1 MEVIGSILSSL
12 NFETTTFFCQ
22 VILFFV
28 MHYTMNWLVYQ
39 PIMQIRDARDAKIAQ
54 GLAEA
59 EAAAAEARRLKEDY
73 EEKVR
78 GARAEGQAAIQ
89 KATDAAEA
97 DRKAR
102 LEAARDKAAGILQQ
116 ARAEAEDALAK
127 AEETLETQATQVAQ
141 AIAKK
146 LLASSLDDSDCK
158 AVLSKMG
165 GAS

>member
-1 MEVIGSILSSL
+1 MEVVKSILSSL

-22 VILFFV
+22 IFLFFV
-28 MHYTMNWLVYQ
+28 MHYALNWLVYQ
-39 PIMQIRDARDAKIAQ
+39 PIMQIRERRDAKIAK

-78 GARAEGQAAIQ
+78 GARAEGQVAIQ
-89 KATDAAEA
+89 KATESAEV

-102 LEAARDKAAGILQQ
+102 LETARSKAAEILQQ
-116 ARAEAEDALAK
+116 ARAEADEALAK
-127 AEETLETQATQVAQ
+127 AEETLEAQANRVAQ
-141 AIAKK
+141 AIARK
-146 LLASSLDDSDCK
+146 LLVSSLDEPDQKS
-158 AVLSKMG
+158 ALSKIG